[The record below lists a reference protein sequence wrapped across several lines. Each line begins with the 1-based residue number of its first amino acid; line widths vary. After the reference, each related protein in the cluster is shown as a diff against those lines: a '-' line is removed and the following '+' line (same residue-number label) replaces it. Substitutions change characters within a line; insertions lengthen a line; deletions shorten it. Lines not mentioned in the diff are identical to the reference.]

1 MDVEPRHTVFVIV
14 RVSVSPPDCELREG
28 RDCLVRSLYP
38 PCLERNKCSPCV

>member
-1 MDVEPRHTVFVIV
+1 MDVKPRHTVFVIV